1 MSGSRWV
8 IRPSMVI
15 WVIKVFLYISS
26 MYSCHLL
33 LISYTSVGSICFCPL
48 LCPSLQGNISMV
60 SLIFLKWSLVFPILL
75 LSSISLHCS
84 LRKSFFSSP
93 CCSLELWIQ
102 MSLSFL
108 YSFPF
113 CFSSFLSYLIF
124 IWNHKKSSN
133 SQGNLEKE
141 KQSWRHHVSWFQAI
155 LQSYSHQ
162 NSMVLG

>member
-15 WVIKVFLYISS
+15 WVIKVFLYIYS

-33 LISYTSVGSICFCPL
+33 LISYTSFGSICFCPL

-93 CCSLELWIQ
+93 CCSLKLWIQ

-141 KQSWRHHVSWFQAI
+141 KQSWRHHVS
-155 LQSYSHQ
+155 
-162 NSMVLG
+162 